1 MTPNSHSP
9 RVRRRWS
16 RPCTHFTSN
25 DDGPNS
31 TFTSYTMVA
40 TLTSRSFHVQEVGER
55 IPTVTFGETGGIMS
69 RRYIDDG
76 EEWTGKMTPGPLE
89 G

>member
-1 MTPNSHSP
+1 
-9 RVRRRWS
+9 
-16 RPCTHFTSN
+16 
-25 DDGPNS
+25 
-31 TFTSYTMVA
+31 MVA